1 MGKMKKYKNKLKSN
15 SNLEVAFNC
24 TKNGDD
30 FNPLYHP
37 RTYPRAWMSCHI
49 SDDCMRNILH
59 VALVDLGM
67 QDISN
72 EGLCK
77 WMIEQGIYD
86 ESQASAWVLNYIA
99 NKEEYNN
106 VERD

>member
-1 MGKMKKYKNKLKSN
+1 MGKMKKYKNKLKSS
-15 SNLEVAFNC
+15 SNLVAFDC

-59 VALVDLGM
+59 LALVDMGM
-67 QDISN
+67 ENCTN
-72 EGLCK
+72 EELCK

-86 ESQASAWVLNYIA
+86 ESQASAWVLQYIA
-99 NKEEYNN
+99 NKEVNNN

>member
-15 SNLEVAFNC
+15 SNLVAFDC

-49 SDDCMRNILH
+49 SDDCMRNILWS
-59 VALVDLGM
+59 VLVDLKM
-67 QDISN
+67 ENCSN
-72 EGLCK
+72 EELCK
-77 WMIEQGIYD
+77 FMKDNDIWD
-86 ESQASAWVLNYIA
+86 ESQASVFALNYIA
-99 NKEEYNN
+99 NKEEL
-106 VERD
+106 